1 MRWVGVT
8 LAVVLGLA
16 PGVVAA
22 QDMNL
27 ALSRLSTEPGCTAGC
42 VADGESWQRL
52 ITQLAGGAVLPM
64 LTPAATGGPR
74 SFEIG
79 LETSFV
85 GIANGQG
92 YWSLGVE
99 GAQAGVER
107 AASVDS
113 VLTWGRV
120 VVRKGLPFGLSVG
133 GSVGHQLRTSYVA
146 LGVEARWALFEG
158 FRDGLGV
165 LPDVAVRG
173 AVQTLVG
180 TDGFSLTM
188 PSVGL
193 VMSKPVVIGRTVE
206 LSPFLSGEWVFV
218 VADSGLIDLS
228 PETGAF
234 GDCSPNPAVPS
245 PPQCTGAGAE
255 QASNVVFPRVRSSR
269 WRASAGLRLRVQA
282 VMLSAAF
289 AFDVVRP
296 SDADTS
302 LPGDLD
308 RQWQVQVGAGLAL

>member
-1 MRWVGVT
+1 MRWVT
-8 LAVVLGLA
+8 LAVVLSLA
-16 PGVVAA
+16 PGVAEG

-27 ALSRLSTEPGCTAGC
+27 ALSRLSTEPGCG
-42 VADGESWQRL
+42 ADCEADVGAWRSL
-52 ITQLAGGAVLPM
+52 ATQLAGGAMLPM
-64 LTPAATGGPR
+64 LAPAATGGPR
-74 SFEIG
+74 SLEIG
-79 LETSFV
+79 VETSLV
-85 GIANGQG
+85 GIANGAE
-92 YWSLGVE
+92 YWRLGAE
-99 GAQAGVER
+99 GAEVGAER

-120 VVRKGLPFGLSVG
+120 AVRKGLPFGLSVG

-158 FRDGLGV
+158 FRDGLGI

-193 VMSKPVVIGRTVE
+193 VLSKPVVIGRTVE
-206 LSPFLSGEWVFV
+206 LSPFLAGEWVMV

-228 PETGAF
+228 PATGAF
-234 GDCSPNPAVPS
+234 DDCRPNPAVPT
-245 PPQCTGAGAE
+245 PPTCTGSGAE
-255 QASNVVFPRVRSSR
+255 QGSNVVFPRLRSSR
-269 WRASAGLRLRVQA
+269 WRASAGLRVRVQA
-282 VMLSAAF
+282 VMVSAAF
-289 AFDVVRP
+289 AFDVLRP
-296 SDADTS
+296 SDADGS
-302 LPGDLD
+302 LPAELD